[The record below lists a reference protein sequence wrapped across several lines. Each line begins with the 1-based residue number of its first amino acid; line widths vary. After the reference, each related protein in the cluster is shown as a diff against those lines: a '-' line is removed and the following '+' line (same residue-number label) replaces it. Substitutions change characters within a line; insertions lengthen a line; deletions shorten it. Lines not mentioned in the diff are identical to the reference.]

1 MTTSL
6 FRRFAIPAL
15 VIVAVLAVAGWMM
28 KPKSPTKPAAVPPTA
43 TAAPAELEFLPQEIV
58 TVSPVELRQV
68 LLLSGSL
75 RALDLA
81 TVKARV
87 AGEVREILVREGEAV
102 RAGQVVARMDA
113 TEYEA
118 KLAQA
123 RGNLNSAKAQQEIA
137 ANARDN
143 NAALVDKGFISKNAF
158 DNSASQFAAAKASV
172 DATQGAVD
180 VAQKQLND
188 TVLRAPIAGLVS
200 TRNVQPGEKVSPDY
214 KLLEIV
220 NLQKMELEAA
230 VPATEIG
237 RIAIGQSVSLH
248 IEGMPQSFDGKVVRI
263 NPQALAGSRSVPVY
277 VQVANPGNQLR
288 AGMFAEGRLVLSS
301 KPGALALPQNAI
313 RRDANGAWVFTI
325 EDGKITRK
333 PVTTGSDGRSGD
345 EFRTEILSGIDFG
358 AQVIRTDMGNLRPGS
373 PARIKTVAGP
383 GPAAPASA
391 AAASIPAAS
400 APAVPVGSAPAPAA
414 PTGTAPAAPPG
425 AGAR

>member
-137 ANARDN
+137 AKARDN

-263 NPQALAGSRSVPVY
+263 NPAAQAGSRSIPVY

-288 AGMFAEGRLVLSS
+288 TGMFAEGKLVLNS
-301 KPGALALPQNAI
+301 KPGVLALPQSAV
-313 RRDANGAWVFTI
+313 RRDGNGAYVLAIANG
-325 EDGKITRK
+325 KIART
-333 PVTTGSDGRSGD
+333 PVTTGSEGISGD
-345 EFRTEILSGIDFG
+345 EPRIEIVSGLDFG
-358 AQVIRTDMGNLRPGS
+358 AQVVRTDMGNLASGTPVRVAAK
-373 PARIKTVAGP
+373 PATTNAETSAT
-383 GPAAPASA
+383 PAAATTGATA
-391 AAASIPAAS
+391 ATPAAK
-400 APAVPVGSAPAPAA
+400 
-414 PTGTAPAAPPG
+414 
-425 AGAR
+425 